1 MRLLIADDDRTSRQ
15 ILQAV
20 LMKWGF
26 EVVSVRDGDE
36 AWRALSQPDHPRLV
50 ILDWIMP
57 GMDGLELVRR
67 LRQMETTNPHYVI
80 ILTSRDEK
88 RDMVEV
94 LNAGADDYIAKPYD
108 TEELLARIGV
118 GRRVTELQAALTARM
133 RELDEANA
141 VIALLA
147 CTDELTGLANRRC
160 FNEVFIRDI
169 SAARRHGHPLAL
181 IMADLDR
188 FKSVNDSFGHA
199 VGDRVL
205 KAFAGLLA
213 TTTRV
218 EDLSARWGGEEFL
231 ILLPHTTAVG
241 AARLAERMRT
251 VFAQTRCE
259 GVDQSLSASFGVA
272 ELMEGEGGASLIQR
286 ADNALMRAKQ
296 AGRNRVVV
304 ASASNAVIGSEPPQ
318 KAKEQVID
326 PLLASPAQV
335 DGATPTPKPR
345 R

>member
-1 MRLLIADDDRTSRQ
+1 MRLLIADDDFTSRQ

-20 LMKWGF
+20 LMKWDF

-36 AWRALSQPDHPRLV
+36 AWKALNEPDHPRLI
-50 ILDWIMP
+50 ILDWVMP

-67 LRQMETTNPHYVI
+67 LRQMETTDPHYVI

-88 RDMVEV
+88 GDMVEV

-141 VIALLA
+141 VIARLA
-147 CTDELTGLANRRC
+147 CTDELTGLANRRS
-160 FNEVFIRDI
+160 FNEVFTREI

-181 IMADLDR
+181 IMADLDH

-205 KAFAGLLA
+205 KAFAAVLT

-218 EDLSARWGGEEFL
+218 EDLSARWGGEEFV
-231 ILLPHTTAVG
+231 ILLPHTTAAAG
-241 AARLAERMRT
+241 ARMAERMRT
-251 VFAQTRCE
+251 VFAETRCE
-259 GVDQSLSASFGVA
+259 GVTQPLSASFGVA
-272 ELMEGEGGASLIQR
+272 DFTEGESSASLIQR

-296 AGRNRVVV
+296 EGRNRVMTAPV
-304 ASASNAVIGSEPPQ
+304 NPDVISSE
-318 KAKEQVID
+318 
-326 PLLASPAQV
+326 L
-335 DGATPTPKPR
+335 PK
-345 R
+345 

>member
-1 MRLLIADDDRTSRQ
+1 MREAMRVLIADDDFTSRQ

-20 LMKWGF
+20 LRKWDF
-26 EVVSVRDGDE
+26 EVVSVTDGDE
-36 AWRALSQPDHPRLV
+36 AWKALSQPDHPRLV

-67 LRQMETTNPHYVI
+67 LRQMETTDPHYIV
-80 ILTSRDEK
+80 ILTSRDET
-88 RDMVEV
+88 RDMVQA

-141 VIALLA
+141 VIARLA
-147 CTDELTGLANRRC
+147 CTDELTGLANRRS
-160 FNEVFIRDI
+160 FNEVFTREI
-169 SAARRHGHPLAL
+169 SAAGRHGHPLAL
-181 IMADLDR
+181 IIADLDR
-188 FKSVNDSFGHA
+188 FKSVNDSFGHS

-218 EDLSARWGGEEFL
+218 EDLAARWGGEEFV

-241 AARLAERMRT
+241 GARLAERMRT
-251 VFAQTRCE
+251 VFEQTRCE
-259 GVDQSLSASFGVA
+259 GVEQILSASFGVA
-272 ELMEGEGGASLIQR
+272 ELMEGEDSASLIQR

-296 AGRNRVVV
+296 AGRNRVLV
-304 ASASNAVIGSEPPQ
+304 ASASSEVTGSELP
-318 KAKEQVID
+318 KK
-326 PLLASPAQV
+326 
-335 DGATPTPKPR
+335 DGHVGWG
-345 R
+345 